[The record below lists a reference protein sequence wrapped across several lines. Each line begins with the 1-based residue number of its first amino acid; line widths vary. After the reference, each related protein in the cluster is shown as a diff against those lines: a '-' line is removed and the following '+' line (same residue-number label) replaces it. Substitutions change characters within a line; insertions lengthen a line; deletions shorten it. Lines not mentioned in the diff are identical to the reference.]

1 AALNKW
7 LKPYIPD
14 NCVIHS
20 LRHSFRDRL
29 RAVEC
34 PFDII
39 DRLGGWL
46 TAGVG
51 QSYGKGYPLYVLSK
65 WMNRI

>member
-1 AALNKW
+1 M
-7 LKPYIPD
+7 
-14 NCVIHS
+14 VHS

-34 PFDII
+34 PFDIT

-51 QSYGKGYPLYVLSK
+51 QTYGKGYPLKLLNSWIRKLIITYY
-65 WMNRI
+65 

>member
-1 AALNKW
+1 MG
-7 LKPYIPD
+7 LKPYIPE

-29 RAVEC
+29 RTVEC
-34 PFDII
+34 PSDVI
-39 DRLGGWL
+39 DKLGGWL

-51 QSYGKGYPLYVLSK
+51 QSYGKGYPLDVLYKWISK
-65 WMNRI
+65 LK